1 MWRNRIKLYDLLS
14 SENTIM
20 IESRKVRWSE
30 NVARREALK
39 NLCTTLVGKP
49 EQKNLLADAGI
60 DWSIILKFIL

>member
-1 MWRNRIKLYDLLS
+1 
-14 SENTIM
+14 M

-60 DWSIILKFIL
+60 DWRIILKLIL